1 MGKDPSDQAPIAR
14 QARTGQDR
22 VSTRIEDAAER
33 LETISNRLLRNRMS
47 DAEEL
52 DWIQNLAENL
62 DRLSSET
69 MSPVRKRLDNLAR
82 KTANGETG
90 VEDAEEAIF
99 EVRQVESQLGAV
111 VNDLQEWGDMR
122 TMIRKIEELIR
133 TEKDLEE
140 RVEER
145 VRQILGGESESEGG
159 N

>member
-1 MGKDPSDQAPIAR
+1 MA
-14 QARTGQDR
+14 
-22 VSTRIEDAAER
+22 
-33 LETISNRLLRNRMS
+33 
-47 DAEEL
+47 
-52 DWIQNLAENL
+52 
-62 DRLSSET
+62 
-69 MSPVRKRLDNLAR
+69 PVRKRLDELAR
-82 KTANGETG
+82 STAKGEVG
-90 VEDAEEAIF
+90 AEEAEEAIF